1 VVIVKKRKFEVFD
14 IINIIILTLVS
25 AIILLPIMTIISQ
38 SLMSNQDIMKYGYT
52 LLPKNISWE
61 SYKYLLLKNSAMRH
75 GFLVSV
81 GITVVGTFSS
91 LLVTSMYAYG
101 ISKKDLPF
109 RGFFTV
115 CVLITMIFSGGL
127 IPRYLVVTSLGLK
140 NNYLSLIIPVLMVAW
155 NALILRNF
163 FQAIPGELF
172 EAARIDGAD
181 EMTLFFKVALP
192 LSKSAIATIGL
203 FYAVK
208 YWNAWFDAS
217 IFLSDKSK
225 WPMQLLLK
233 EIMNSLQ
240 IAASSGAVD
249 SIAATLPTESI
260 KAAAIVITALPIVLV
275 YPFIQKYFVR
285 GVMVGSVKG

>member
-1 VVIVKKRKFEVFD
+1 MKKRKFEVFD

-240 IAASSGAVD
+240 ISASSGAVD

>member
-1 VVIVKKRKFEVFD
+1 
-14 IINIIILTLVS
+14 
-25 AIILLPIMTIISQ
+25 MTIISQ

-52 LLPKNISWE
+52 LLPKNISLE

-81 GITVVGTFSS
+81 GITLVGTFSS

-155 NALILRNF
+155 NTLILRNF

>member
-1 VVIVKKRKFEVFD
+1 MKKRKFEVFD
-14 IINIIILTLVS
+14 IINIIILTLVIV
-25 AIILLPIMTIISQ
+25 IILLPIMTIISQ

-140 NNYLSLIIPVLMVAW
+140 NNYLALIIPVLMVAW
-155 NALILRNF
+155 NTLILRNF

-217 IFLSDKSK
+217 IFLSDKAK

>member
-1 VVIVKKRKFEVFD
+1 MKKRKFEVFD

-25 AIILLPIMTIISQ
+25 AVILLPIMTIISQ

-127 IPRYLVVTSLGLK
+127 IPRYIVVTSLGLK

-155 NALILRNF
+155 NTLILRNF

>member
-1 VVIVKKRKFEVFD
+1 MKKRKFEVFD

-25 AIILLPIMTIISQ
+25 AVILLPIMTIISQ

-155 NALILRNF
+155 NTLILRNF

>member
-1 VVIVKKRKFEVFD
+1 MKKRKFEIFD

-25 AIILLPIMTIISQ
+25 VVILLPIMTIISQ

-52 LLPKNISWE
+52 LLPKNISLE

-81 GITVVGTFSS
+81 GITIVGTFSS

-140 NNYLSLIIPVLMVAW
+140 NNYLSLIIPLLMVAW
-155 NALILRNF
+155 NTLILRNF

-233 EIMNSLQ
+233 EIMISLQ
-240 IAASSGAVD
+240 
-249 SIAATLPTESI
+249 IAATLPTESI

>member
-1 VVIVKKRKFEVFD
+1 
-14 IINIIILTLVS
+14 
-25 AIILLPIMTIISQ
+25 
-38 SLMSNQDIMKYGYT
+38 
-52 LLPKNISWE
+52 
-61 SYKYLLLKNSAMRH
+61 
-75 GFLVSV
+75 
-81 GITVVGTFSS
+81 
-91 LLVTSMYAYG
+91 
-101 ISKKDLPF
+101 
-109 RGFFTV
+109 
-115 CVLITMIFSGGL
+115 MIFSGGL

-140 NNYLSLIIPVLMVAW
+140 NNYLSLILPVLMVAW
-155 NALILRNF
+155 NTLILRNF
-163 FQAIPGELF
+163 FQAIPNELF

-181 EMTLFFKVALP
+181 EMRLFFKVALP

-217 IFLSDKSK
+217 IFLSDKTK

-249 SIAATLPTESI
+249 SIASTLPTESI

>member
-1 VVIVKKRKFEVFD
+1 MKKRKFEIFD

-25 AIILLPIMTIISQ
+25 VVILLPIMTIISQ

-52 LLPKNISWE
+52 LLPKNISLE

-81 GITVVGTFSS
+81 GITLVGTFSS

-155 NALILRNF
+155 NTLILRNF

>member
-1 VVIVKKRKFEVFD
+1 MKKRKFEVFD
-14 IINIIILTLVS
+14 IVNIIILALVS
-25 AIILLPIMTIISQ
+25 VIILLPIMTIISQ
-38 SLMSNQDIMKYGYT
+38 SLMSNEDIMKYGYT

-155 NALILRNF
+155 NTLILRNF

>member
-1 VVIVKKRKFEVFD
+1 MKKRKFEVFD

-25 AIILLPIMTIISQ
+25 AVILLPIMTIISQ
-38 SLMSNQDIMKYGYT
+38 SLMSNEDIMKYGYT

-155 NALILRNF
+155 NTLILRNF

>member
-1 VVIVKKRKFEVFD
+1 MKKRKFEIFD

-25 AIILLPIMTIISQ
+25 VVILLPIMTIISQ

-52 LLPKNISWE
+52 LLPKNISLE

-81 GITVVGTFSS
+81 GITIVGTFSS

-155 NALILRNF
+155 NTLILRNF

>member
-1 VVIVKKRKFEVFD
+1 MKKRKFEVFD

>member
-1 VVIVKKRKFEVFD
+1 MRKRKFEVFD
-14 IINIIILTLVS
+14 IVNIIILALVS
-25 AIILLPIMTIISQ
+25 VIILLPIMTIISQ
-38 SLMSNQDIMKYGYT
+38 SLMSNEDIMKYGYT

-155 NALILRNF
+155 NTLILRNF

>member
-1 VVIVKKRKFEVFD
+1 MRKRKFEVFD
-14 IINIIILTLVS
+14 IVNIIILALVS
-25 AIILLPIMTIISQ
+25 VIILLPIMTIVSQ
-38 SLMSNQDIMKYGYT
+38 SLMSNEDIMKYGYT

-155 NALILRNF
+155 NTLILRNF

-249 SIAATLPTESI
+249 SIAAILPTESI

>member
-1 VVIVKKRKFEVFD
+1 MKKRKFEVFD

-25 AIILLPIMTIISQ
+25 AVILLPIMTIISQ

-52 LLPKNISWE
+52 LFPKNISWE

-127 IPRYLVVTSLGLK
+127 IPRYIVVTSLGLK

-155 NALILRNF
+155 NTLILRNF
-163 FQAIPGELF
+163 FQAIPGEIF

>member
-1 VVIVKKRKFEVFD
+1 MKKKRKYELFD
-14 IINIIILTLVS
+14 VINICILILVS
-25 AIILLPIMTIISQ
+25 IIILLPIMTIISQ
-38 SLMSNQDIMKYGYT
+38 SLMSNEDIMKYGYT
-52 LLPKNISWE
+52 LLPKKISLE

-75 GFLVSV
+75 GFIVSV
-81 GITVVGTFSS
+81 GVTVIGTFSS

-101 ISKKDLPF
+101 LSKKDLPF
-109 RGFFTV
+109 RGFFTI

-140 NNYLSLIIPVLMVAW
+140 NNYLSLILPVLMVAW
-155 NALILRNF
+155 NTLILRNF
-163 FQAIPGELF
+163 FQAIPNELF

-181 EMTLFFKVALP
+181 EMRLFFKVALP

-217 IFLSDKSK
+217 IFLSDKTK

-249 SIAATLPTESI
+249 SIASTLPTESI

>member
-1 VVIVKKRKFEVFD
+1 MKKRKFEIFD

-25 AIILLPIMTIISQ
+25 VVILLPIMTIISQ

-52 LLPKNISWE
+52 LLPKNISLE

-81 GITVVGTFSS
+81 GITIVGTFSS

-140 NNYLSLIIPVLMVAW
+140 NNYLSLIIPLLMVAW
-155 NALILRNF
+155 NTLILRNF

>member
-14 IINIIILTLVS
+14 IVNIIILALVS
-25 AIILLPIMTIISQ
+25 VIILLPIMTIISQ
-38 SLMSNQDIMKYGYT
+38 SLMSNEDIMKYGYT

-155 NALILRNF
+155 NTLILRNF